1 MHLLLGTGAR
11 SASYY
16 TGTIMANEVNI
27 PKPDRAENRATYDS
41 FMGITKTALILI
53 IVIMLLMAVFLV

>member
-1 MHLLLGTGAR
+1 MHLLLGIGAR

-27 PKPDRAENRATYDS
+27 PKPDRAENRGTYDR
-41 FMGITKTALILI
+41 FMSISKNATIF
-53 IVIMLLMAVFLV
+53 IVVVLVLMAVFLV